1 MTIALLS
8 TSTFPLHFLAEGSDQ
23 YYTNLFDAAEYV
35 RDEMVDREET
45 ILLQYQSR
53 SDSTDFV
60 KQVVAL
66 AKEHT
71 GIPDEGDY
79 LSKNSGNYKASIR
92 RGYVNGMNYFQVT
105 YSMTYYTTKD
115 EEEAV
120 EEKIEGLFD
129 TWKEE
134 YNFNELSD
142 YEKLRIIYE
151 WIVHNVVYDY
161 DHLGDESY
169 ERQYTAYAA
178 LFDGTC
184 VCQGYSALLYNM
196 ALTAGI
202 DCRIVTGDS
211 DGPHAWNIIK
221 LGNLY
226 YDCDATWDS
235 NLHNCEEQNF
245 QYFLMGDEE
254 FSLDHTIDQEFDT
267 AEFHTQYPSSQ
278 TDYIHV
284 EHPPCDVQE
293 GVSFSFELANGST
306 VTNQDYDNVSTLII
320 YADKNSGN
328 CLNLFKGLHRH
339 IQELK
344 GVGIKVLVAFRSN
357 VTDAELKAFSFL
369 YPYFVFS
376 RRPANDTSMW
386 EALREYGV
394 SGTIYYP
401 VVFLK
406 DHHNKLIHFSKGHVS
421 INSEYVD
428 FLESLIEESALP
440 NHDFNDVVTPATCT
454 EGGYTTHTCSVC
466 EYTFTDSEVPATG
479 HSFTNY
485 ISDGNATT
493 EADGTKTAKCDNC
506 DVTDT
511 IVDEGSKICSNHVFD
526 SVVTPPTCTEG
537 GYTTHTCQTCND
549 SYVDSEVPAT
559 GHSFTNYVSDG
570 NATTEADG
578 TKTAKCDNCE
588 ETDTVIDEGSKID
601 PSKVV
606 YGDLSGDNRIN
617 MDDVI
622 MLLRHV
628 SKAHILTDSKAL
640 EACNI
645 VEDGI
650 INMDDVIR
658 LLRYVSKAIPNL
670 K

>member
-293 GVSFSFELANGST
+293 GVSFSF
-306 VTNQDYDNVSTLII
+306 
-320 YADKNSGN
+320 
-328 CLNLFKGLHRH
+328 
-339 IQELK
+339 
-344 GVGIKVLVAFRSN
+344 
-357 VTDAELKAFSFL
+357 
-369 YPYFVFS
+369 
-376 RRPANDTSMW
+376 
-386 EALREYGV
+386 
-394 SGTIYYP
+394 
-401 VVFLK
+401 
-406 DHHNKLIHFSKGHVS
+406 
-421 INSEYVD
+421 
-428 FLESLIEESALP
+428 
-440 NHDFNDVVTPATCT
+440 
-454 EGGYTTHTCSVC
+454 
-466 EYTFTDSEVPATG
+466 
-479 HSFTNY
+479 
-485 ISDGNATT
+485 
-493 EADGTKTAKCDNC
+493 
-506 DVTDT
+506 
-511 IVDEGSKICSNHVFD
+511 
-526 SVVTPPTCTEG
+526 
-537 GYTTHTCQTCND
+537 
-549 SYVDSEVPAT
+549 
-559 GHSFTNYVSDG
+559 
-570 NATTEADG
+570 
-578 TKTAKCDNCE
+578 
-588 ETDTVIDEGSKID
+588 
-601 PSKVV
+601 
-606 YGDLSGDNRIN
+606 
-617 MDDVI
+617 
-622 MLLRHV
+622 
-628 SKAHILTDSKAL
+628 
-640 EACNI
+640 
-645 VEDGI
+645 
-650 INMDDVIR
+650 
-658 LLRYVSKAIPNL
+658 
-670 K
+670 